1 MKTGSAHAASIF
13 VPIGQFAWERG
24 EDQVKQYELPTAK
37 YWRTAFCEECGS
49 AMPWLTKNGKAMVV
63 GAGAL
68 LDDPGARPQLNVFFG
83 SRAPWY
89 VHAADL
95 ETHETIPGA

>member
-1 MKTGSAHAASIF
+1 MKTGSAHAANIF
-13 VPIGQFAWERG
+13 VPVEQFAWEHG
-24 EDQVKQYELPTAK
+24 EDKVKQYELPTAK
-37 YWRTAFCEECGS
+37 YWRTAFCTECGS

-63 GAGAL
+63 GAGTL
-68 LDDPGARPQLNVFFG
+68 VDDPGIRPHFNVFFG